1 MADDDGF
8 ISLPPGL
15 VDADSGTHRRPRPER
30 TERIP
35 QDEIVFVP
43 VKPGVA
49 PVLPPAEPA
58 EAPRVPLKPAAEPP
72 ELAKKRAKTP
82 APDQS
87 QTAPMPPPPLIEDD
101 GETRVSVPRHGK
113 PSWRLTIPGIDLP
126 VTLDGALFLGRN
138 PAGNSDFPGAR
149 VLAVTD
155 PAKSISKTHALLEV
169 DAGTLW
175 VHDLDSTNGVWVVP
189 EGQDAIEVVP
199 GSRQAVPPGADL
211 ELGDVVIQVE
221 HS

>member
-15 VDADSGTHRRPRPER
+15 VDADSGTHRRPRTER
-30 TERIP
+30 TERISN
-35 QDEIVFVP
+35 DEIVFVP

-49 PVLPPAEPA
+49 PVAPVEDAPPA
-58 EAPRVPLKPAAEPP
+58 PLKPAAEPP
-72 ELAKKRAKTP
+72 ELAKKAPRAKAKAAEVPQAPTP
-82 APDQS
+82 PQ
-87 QTAPMPPPPLIEDD
+87 PLPVDD

-138 PAGNSDFPGAR
+138 PAATPEFPSAR
-149 VLAVTD
+149 VLPVTD
-155 PAKSISKTHALLEV
+155 PAKSISKTHAMLEI
-169 DAGTLW
+169 DGDQLW

-189 EGQDAIEVVP
+189 PGEDAIEVVP
-199 GSRQAVPPGADL
+199 GTRAAIPAGADL

-221 HS
+221 RS